1 MGSNLTTSLIN
12 AANALQV
19 YGSALNV
26 TENNVTNAN
35 TPGYARQSAT
45 LVAQPFDL
53 ATGAPGGVLLGPT
66 GSSRDQFAEQSVRA
80 QQTALGYDQQQV
92 SDLSTAQNYFSLST
106 TSGIAPAISALFQSF
121 SQLSVTPND
130 TVARQTV
137 LNDATTVAQ
146 NFNDTVNGLL
156 SQTNDLH
163 QATASTIA
171 TINQLA
177 GTIAQINSQDALD
190 PSGGVDA
197 GVDAQLNSTLEQL
210 SQYVNFTALQQ
221 PNGPLSIYIGGQTP
235 LVIGNQSYAIQ
246 GDFSTP
252 QTAILS
258 STGADISSQITGG
271 TLGAELDDNNNVIPS
286 YVSGLN
292 TLAQTLADQVNNAL
306 NNGIDQNGA
315 APVTNLFSYDA
326 TTGAALT
333 LTVNP
338 LTPDQI
344 AAATPGAPGGNG
356 NALALAALANAPV
369 VNGYTFAEDYGNL
382 GGQVGSD
389 LAAAQNNSAT
399 DQSLLSQAESLRQQT
414 SGVSLDTE
422 AENLLEY
429 NRSYDAISKMLG
441 VLNSLSLDIVN
452 LLPPISS
459 S

>member
-1 MGSNLTTSLIN
+1 MGNLTTSLIN
-12 AANALQV
+12 ASNALQV
-19 YGSALNV
+19 YGSALDV

-35 TPGYARQSAT
+35 SPGYARQTAT
-45 LVAQPFDL
+45 LEAQPFDL
-53 ATGAPGGVLLGPT
+53 ITGAPGGVMLGPT
-66 GSSRDQFAEQSVRA
+66 ESSRNQFAEQSVRD
-80 QQTALGYDQQQV
+80 QQTTSGYDQQKV

-137 LNDATTVAQ
+137 LNNATTVAQ
-146 NFNDTVNGLL
+146 DFNDTANGLL

-163 QATASTIA
+163 QATSSTI
-171 TINQLA
+171 TSINQLA
-177 GTIAQINSQDALD
+177 GTIAQINSENTKD
-190 PSGGVDA
+190 PTGGVDA
-197 GVDAQLNSTLEQL
+197 GVDAQLNSALEQL
-210 SQYVNFTALQQ
+210 SQYVNFTVLQQ
-221 PNGPLSIYIGGQTP
+221 PNGPLSVYVGGQTP
-235 LVIGNQSYAIQ
+235 LVVGAQTYAIQ

-258 STGADISSQITGG
+258 SSGADISDQITGG
-271 TLGAELDDNNNVIPS
+271 QLGAELDDNNNVLPS
-286 YVSGLN
+286 YVTGLN
-292 TLAQTLADQVNNAL
+292 NLAQTLADQVNTAL
-306 NNGIDQNGA
+306 NNGIDENGA
-315 APVTNLFSYDA
+315 APVTNMFSYNA
-326 TTGAALT
+326 ANGAAAT
-333 LTVNP
+333 LAVNP

-344 AAATPGAPGGNG
+344 AAALPGAPGGNG
-356 NALALAALANAPV
+356 NALALAALATAPV
-369 VNGYTFAEDYGNL
+369 VNGYTFAQDYGNL

-389 LAAAQNNSAT
+389 LSAAQNNSTT
-399 DQSLLSQAESLRQQT
+399 DQSLLSQAESLRQQI

-422 AENLLEY
+422 AESLLQY

>member
-1 MGSNLTTSLIN
+1 MGNLTTSLIN

-66 GSSRDQFAEQSVRA
+66 ESSRDQYAEQSVRT
-80 QQTALGYDQQQV
+80 QQSAYGYDQQQV
-92 SDLSTAQNYFSLST
+92 ADLSTAQNYFSLST

-146 NFNDTVNGLL
+146 NFNDTANGLL

-163 QATASTIA
+163 EATSSTIA

-177 GTIAQINSQDALD
+177 GSIAQINSQDATD

-210 SQYVNFTALQQ
+210 SQYVNFTVLQQ
-221 PNGPLSIYIGGQTP
+221 PNGPLSVYIGGQTP
-235 LVIGNQSYAIQ
+235 LVIGNQTYAIQ
-246 GDFSTP
+246 GDFSTA

-271 TLGAELDDNNNVIPS
+271 TLGAELNDNNNVLPS

-333 LTVNP
+333 LTVNA

-344 AAATPGAPGGNG
+344 AAASPGAPGGNG
-356 NALALAALANAPV
+356 NALAVAALANAPV
-369 VNGYTFAEDYGNL
+369 VNGYTFAEDYGNI

-389 LAAAQNNSAT
+389 LATAQNNSTT
-399 DQSLLSQAESLRQQT
+399 DQSLLNQAESLRQQT

-452 LLPPISS
+452 LLPPVSS